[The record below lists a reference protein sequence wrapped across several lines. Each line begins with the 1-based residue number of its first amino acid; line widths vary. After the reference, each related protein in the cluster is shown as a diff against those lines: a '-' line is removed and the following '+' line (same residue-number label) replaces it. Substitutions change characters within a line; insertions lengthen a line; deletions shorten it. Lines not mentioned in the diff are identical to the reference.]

1 MTSKGKKR
9 FLNTLRMPENKDKS
23 LHYAVIG
30 LALMGSFMIVSTN
43 VGNTTSNSLAI
54 VTVSIKQILFIIAGY
69 TAMML
74 ASKVM
79 NFRLIY
85 RLDKILVF
93 VVLSLMIIP
102 LFDKA
107 YLGSRAWIYL
117 NLGVTTVSIQPSEF
131 CKPLMI
137 VLIASYF
144 YAAQQ
149 RRSYQRSAWKM
160 LKVPIISYLLFALVI
175 LLQKDIG
182 ALAILTLICFGCMQ
196 VPPYPSLVHVQSFT
210 RRLTVLGVCCVLLGM
225 TPIGMPVVE
234 KLSEFPLVDHVA
246 TRFVNAA
253 NPLGTEEDDLYG
265 QSYQPANALYGIANS
280 NIVGQG
286 VGGSSRKFGYLTQAD
301 SDYILAIIVEETGI
315 FGLGFITICYGII
328 LFRLFKYTFITNV
341 VHYKTILVGTAVYLF
356 AHFVLNVGGVS
367 AFIPLTGVPLLFI
380 SSGGTALV
388 SAFTAI
394 GMCQYVIF
402 RIRQKEMPKIDKT
415 KQAALEQ

>member
-9 FLNTLRMPENKDKS
+9 FLSILRMPENKDKS
-23 LHYAVIG
+23 LHYAVLG

-74 ASKVM
+74 ASKLM

-93 VVLSLMIIP
+93 VVLLMMIVP
-102 LFDKA
+102 LFGTA

-182 ALAILTLICFGCMQ
+182 ALAILT
-196 VPPYPSLVHVQSFT
+196 
-210 RRLTVLGVCCVLLGM
+210 
-225 TPIGMPVVE
+225 PVVE
-234 KLSEFPLVDHVA
+234 KLSELPLVDHVA

-315 FGLGFITICYGII
+315 FGLGFIAICYGII

-394 GMCQYVIF
+394 GMCQYVIV

>member
-9 FLNTLRMPENKDKS
+9 FLSILRMPENKDKS
-23 LHYAVIG
+23 LHYAVLG

-74 ASKVM
+74 ASKLM

-93 VVLSLMIIP
+93 VVLLLMIVP
-102 LFDKA
+102 LFGKA

-196 VPPYPSLVHVQSFT
+196 VPPYPSLVHVQNFT

-234 KLSEFPLVDHVA
+234 KLSELPLVDHVA

-265 QSYQPANALYGIANS
+265 QSYQPANALYGIAFFS
-280 NIVGQG
+280 SSVRSFSSISTGSIFFSSGSGTSGAV
-286 VGGSSRKFGYLTQAD
+286 GSSVSWGTASAAAVGSRVSSGIMLSVMVIVPFYL
-301 SDYILAIIVEETGI
+301 
-315 FGLGFITICYGII
+315 I
-328 LFRLFKYTFITNV
+328 LF
-341 VHYKTILVGTAVYLF
+341 VYL
-356 AHFVLNVGGVS
+356 HFPEGAAPWAALLSGSFYSSSWMPSPSSPLSLSSAAGVS
-367 AFIPLTGVPLLFI
+367 FRVWWMGSSLSPSRAIMFSSTVISVEI
-380 SSGGTALV
+380 SSA
-388 SAFTAI
+388 
-394 GMCQYVIF
+394 
-402 RIRQKEMPKIDKT
+402 
-415 KQAALEQ
+415 